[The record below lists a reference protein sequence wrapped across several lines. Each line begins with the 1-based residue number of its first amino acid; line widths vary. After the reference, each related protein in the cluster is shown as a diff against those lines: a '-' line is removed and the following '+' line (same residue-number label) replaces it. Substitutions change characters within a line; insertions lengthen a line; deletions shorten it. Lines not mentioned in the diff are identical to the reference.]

1 MAVLLVVVDGLSD
14 RPVDGKT
21 PLSEARKSNL
31 DFLAERGI
39 NGIMDTIAPGIRPG
53 SDTSHLALLGYDPY
67 RYYSG
72 RGPIEAAGVGIE
84 VKPGDVAFRANFATV
99 EGEGS
104 VFDKTVVDRR
114 AGRIEDTSALIEAI
128 REKVKLP
135 VEFLVERGTGHRAA
149 VVFRGEGLSDKV
161 SDTDPKV
168 VGKKVK
174 RCIPLEEDEKAK
186 RMAEIVNEFM
196 QQVHEV
202 LEKHPLNKE
211 RAEKG
216 LLKANALLL
225 RGAGEMPHVPK
236 FEEKTGLKLCV
247 IAATALIKGVGK
259 IVGADVITPEGATGN
274 KNTNLDSKV
283 ETAVK
288 VLDSYDVVLLHIKA
302 TDELGHDGDFEGKK
316 AFIEK
321 LDAKIAPLLELDF
334 SKHCLILTADHST
347 PVKVKDHTAD
357 PVPVVI
363 VHEDVRRDEVRTF
376 SEFEAYK
383 GGLCRIRGMDLLNIA
398 LDLLNIAK
406 KFGA

>member
-1 MAVLLVVVDGLSD
+1 VPVLLIVVDGLSD
-14 RPVDGKT
+14 RPIDGKT
-21 PLSEARKSNL
+21 PLSVARKPNL
-31 DFLAERGI
+31 DRLAEMGI

-67 RYYSG
+67 KYYSG

-84 VKPGDVAFRANFATV
+84 IKPGDVAFRANFATV

-104 VFDKTVVDRR
+104 IFDKTVVDRR
-114 AGRIEDTSALIEAI
+114 AGRIEDTSELIKALREIE
-128 REKVKLP
+128 LP
-135 VEFLVERGTGHRAA
+135 VELLVERGTGHRAA
-149 VVFRGEGLSDKV
+149 VVFRGEGLSDRV
-161 SDTDPKV
+161 SDTDPKA

-174 RCIPLEEDEKAK
+174 RCVPLADDAKAK
-186 RMAEIVNEFM
+186 KTAEIVNEFM
-196 QQVHEV
+196 QKAHEV
-202 LEKHPLNKE
+202 LENHPLNRE

-225 RGAGEMPHVPK
+225 RGAGEMPHVPSFK
-236 FEEKTGLKLCV
+236 DKTGLRLCV
-247 IAATALIKGVGK
+247 IAATALIKGVGRV
-259 IVGADVITPEGATGN
+259 VGADVITPEGATGN
-274 KNTNLDSKV
+274 KNTNLEAKV
-283 ETAVK
+283 KAAINALE
-288 VLDSYDVVLLHIKA
+288 SYDVVLLHIKA

-321 LDAKIAPLLELDF
+321 LDEKIAPLLDLDF
-334 SKHCLILTADHST
+334 SKTCLILTADHST
-347 PVKVKDHTAD
+347 PIKVKDHTAD

-363 VHEDVRRDEVRTF
+363 VHEDVRRDEVSSF

>member
-1 MAVLLVVVDGLSD
+1 MGVLLVVIDGLSD
-14 RPVDGKT
+14 RPVNGKT
-21 PLSEARKSNL
+21 PLSVARKPNL
-31 DFLAERGI
+31 DRLAEMGI

-72 RGPIEAAGVGIE
+72 RGPIEAAGVGID

-104 VFDKTVVDRR
+104 LFDKTVVDRR
-114 AGRIEDTSALIEAI
+114 AGRIEDTSALIKAI

-135 VEFLVERGTGHRAA
+135 VSFFVERGTGHRAA
-149 VVFRGEGLSDKV
+149 VVFRGEGLSDRV
-161 SDTDPKV
+161 SDTDPKA

-174 RCIPLEEDEKAK
+174 LCTPLDKDEKARK
-186 RMAEIVNEFM
+186 MAEIVNEFM
-196 QQVHEV
+196 QQVHEI
-202 LEKHPLNKE
+202 LDNHPLNKE
-211 RAEKG
+211 RAERG
-216 LLKANALLL
+216 LPVANALLL
-225 RGAGEMPHVPK
+225 RGAGEMPHIPK

-274 KNTNLDSKV
+274 KNTNLNSKISAALMAL
-283 ETAVK
+283 E
-288 VLDSYDVVLLHIKA
+288 SYDVVLLHIKA
-302 TDELGHDGDFEGKK
+302 PDELGHDGDFEGKK

-334 SKHCLILTADHST
+334 NKNCLIVTADHST
-347 PVKVKDHTAD
+347 PVRVRDHTAD

-363 VHEDVRRDEVRTF
+363 VHEDVRKDEVKTF

-383 GGLCRIRGMDLLNIA
+383 GGLCRIKGIDLLNIA
-398 LDLLNIAK
+398 LDLLNISE

>member
-1 MAVLLVVVDGLSD
+1 M
-14 RPVDGKT
+14 
-21 PLSEARKSNL
+21 
-31 DFLAERGI
+31 
-39 NGIMDTIAPGIRPG
+39 
-53 SDTSHLALLGYDPY
+53 
-67 RYYSG
+67 
-72 RGPIEAAGVGIE
+72 
-84 VKPGDVAFRANFATV
+84 
-99 EGEGS
+99 
-104 VFDKTVVDRR
+104 
-114 AGRIEDTSALIEAI
+114 
-128 REKVKLP
+128 
-135 VEFLVERGTGHRAA
+135 
-149 VVFRGEGLSDKV
+149 
-161 SDTDPKV
+161 SDTDPKA
-168 VGKKVK
+168 VGKSVK
-174 RCIPLEEDEKAK
+174 RCVPLEEDEKARK
-186 RMAEIVNEFM
+186 MAEIVNEFM

-202 LEKHPLNKE
+202 LENHPLNEE
-211 RAEKG
+211 RAEKR

-274 KNTNLDSKV
+274 KNTNLDSKI
-283 ETAVK
+283 EAAVK
-288 VLDSYDVVLLHIKA
+288 ALESYDVVLLHVKA
-302 TDELGHDGDFEGKK
+302 TDELGHDGDFEGKR

-321 LDAKIAPLLELDF
+321 LDVKIAPLLELDF

-347 PVKVKDHTAD
+347 PIKVKDHTAD

-398 LDLLNIAK
+398 FDLLNIAK